1 MGGQPPTTGGGESQ
15 PQPELPELA
24 DASWPSDAR
33 TTGYRSVARLAGFWE
48 RAGALVIDV
57 VLAALFAL
65 PALIALEL
73 GPRRTTPC
81 TVENGTIT
89 GFGDQPNALCTVPNA
104 LTWTLFGVLIL
115 GALVGIVLYYSLLEG
130 GPTGQTVGKRVLGIR
145 VVDKLTGGPVGRGR
159 GVGRFFARLLSGLA
173 CFVGYLWMLWNPD
186 SQAWHDIIVDSY
198 VVKV

>member
-1 MGGQPPTTGGGESQ
+1 MGGQPPTAGGESR
-15 PQPELPELA
+15 PPPEPPELGGA
-24 DASWPSDAR
+24 AWSSDAQPS
-33 TTGYRSVARLAGFWE
+33 GYRSAARMAGFWE

-57 VLAALFAL
+57 VLTGLLAL

-89 GFGDQPNALCTVPNA
+89 GFGDEPNAWCTVPNG
-104 LTWTLFGVLIL
+104 LTWTIFGLLIL
-115 GALVGIVLYYSLLEG
+115 AALVGIVVYYSLLEG
-130 GPTGQTVGKRVLGIR
+130 GARGQTVGKRMLGIR
-145 VVDKLTGGPVGRGR
+145 VVDKLTGGPIGSGR

>member
-1 MGGQPPTTGGGESQ
+1 MGGQPPTTGGDPRPS
-15 PQPELPELA
+15 PELPELG
-24 DASWPSDAR
+24 DAAWSGGAQTS
-33 TTGYRSVARLAGFWE
+33 GYRSVARLAGFRE
-48 RAGALVIDV
+48 RAGALLIDV
-57 VLAALFAL
+57 VLAALFAV
-65 PALIALEL
+65 PALIALEV

-89 GFGDQPNALCTVPNA
+89 GFGGQPNALCTVPNA
-104 LTWTLFGVLIL
+104 LTWTLFGLLIL
-115 GALVGIVLYYSLLEG
+115 AAVVGIVLYYSLLEG

-145 VVDKLTGGPVGRGR
+145 VVDKLTGGPIGTGR

>member
-1 MGGQPPTTGGGESQ
+1 MGGQSPTAGGESR
-15 PQPELPELA
+15 PPPALPELG
-24 DASWPSDAR
+24 DATWPGHAQPS
-33 TTGYRSVARLAGFWE
+33 GYRSVARLAGFWE

-57 VLAALFAL
+57 VLTGLFAL

-89 GFGDQPNALCTVPNA
+89 GFGDEPNALCTVPNG
-104 LTWTLFGVLIL
+104 LTWTLFGLLIL
-115 GALVGIVLYYSLLEG
+115 AALVGIVLYYSLLEG
-130 GPTGQTVGKRVLGIR
+130 GATGQTVGKRVLGIR
-145 VVDKLTGGPVGRGR
+145 VVDKLTGGPIGTGR
-159 GVGRFFARLLSGLA
+159 GVGRYFARLLSGLA